1 MVTVKTFI
9 SHWIKNMGWKTIGD
23 FSKMQDGGISAKKL
37 VQKLKPKKSLG
48 QNFLHSKKVLNKI
61 ISYSDLLPNDFVIEV
76 GPGKGVLT
84 EAILKAGAKVVVI
97 EKDARLIELLNEKFA
112 NEIESGQLKIILGDA
127 LTLEIIKKR
136 KVFLVVDKDFTETG
150 LRGEANTAKNIVE
163 IPNTYKIIAN
173 IPYYITGALL
183 RIFFEQ
189 VVKPTS
195 VTVLVQKEVADR
207 IVARDNKESLLSLS
221 IKFYGEPK
229 KVMTVPKESFKPAPK
244 VDSAILYIKTHD
256 QAPGKTFDLN
266 TQGKFFDAIHRGFA
280 HKRKVLRKNLID
292 SGLPAEIVDKAFT
305 EIKISPLSRAEDINF
320 TTWIRLADELY

>member
-1 MVTVKTFI
+1 MDKEEY
-9 SHWIKNMGWKTIGD
+9 
-23 FSKMQDGGISAKKL
+23 
-37 VQKLKPKKSLG
+37 QKLKSVKKFSAKKSLG

-61 ISYSDLLPNDFVIEV
+61 IDCSSLTSSDFVIEV

-84 EAILKAGAKVVVI
+84 EAILKAGAKVVAI

-207 IVARDNKESLLSLS
+207 IVARDGKESLLSLS

-229 KVMTVPKESFKPAPK
+229 KIMTVPKESFKPAPK
-244 VDSAILYIKTHD
+244 VDSAILYIKTHS
-256 QAPGKTFDLN
+256 AIYDLN

-305 EIKISPLSRAEDINF
+305 EIKISPLSRAEDIHLL
-320 TTWIRLADELY
+320 TWISLTEKLY

>member
-1 MVTVKTFI
+1 MDKEEY
-9 SHWIKNMGWKTIGD
+9 
-23 FSKMQDGGISAKKL
+23 
-37 VQKLKPKKSLG
+37 QKLKSNKKIQAKKSLG

-61 ISYSDLLPNDFVIEV
+61 ISCSDLTANDFVIEV
-76 GPGKGVLT
+76 GPGKGALT
-84 EAILKAGAKVVVI
+84 TEILKSGAKVVAI
-97 EKDARLIELLNEKFA
+97 EKDARLIELLNEKFES
-112 NEIESGQLKIILGDA
+112 EITSGQLQIILGDA

-150 LRGEANTAKNIVE
+150 LRGEANTAKNIIE
-163 IPNTYKIIAN
+163 IPNQYKNQYKIIAN

-183 RIFFEQ
+183 RIFYEQ

-207 IVARDNKESLLSLS
+207 IVTRDSKESLLSLS

-229 KVMTVPKESFKPAPK
+229 KVMTVSKESFKPAPK
-244 VDSAILYIKTHD
+244 VDSAILYIKTHG
-256 QAPGKTFDLN
+256 ATYELN
-266 TQGKFFDAIHRGFA
+266 TQGKFFDLIHRGFA

-292 SGLPAEIVDKAFT
+292 SGLPAEIVDNAFH

-320 TTWIRLADELY
+320 NVWISLIKKIY

>member
-1 MVTVKTFI
+1 MDKEEY
-9 SHWIKNMGWKTIGD
+9 
-23 FSKMQDGGISAKKL
+23 
-37 VQKLKPKKSLG
+37 QKLKSNKKIQAKKSLG
-48 QNFLHSKKVLNKI
+48 QNFLHSKTALNKI
-61 ISYSDLLPNDFVIEV
+61 ISCSNLVSGDFVIEI

-84 EAILKAGAKVVVI
+84 EAILGAGARVVAI

-150 LRGEANTAKNIVE
+150 LRGEANIEKTVIE
-163 IPNTYKIIAN
+163 ISKDYKIIAN

-183 RIFFEQ
+183 RMFYEQ
-189 VVKPTS
+189 VVKPIS

-207 IVARDNKESLLSLS
+207 IVARDGKESLLSLA

-229 KVMTVPKESFKPAPK
+229 KIATVSKESFNPVPK
-244 VDSAILYIKTHD
+244 VDSAILFIKTHKD
-256 QAPGKTFDLN
+256 FFDKNLN
-266 TQGKFFDAIHRGFA
+266 TKNQSKFFDLIHRGFA

-292 SGLPAEIVDKAFT
+292 SGLPKELVDKNLLDLGVP
-305 EIKISPLSRAEDINF
+305 PLARAEDINLDV
-320 TTWIRLADELY
+320 WITLASRLY

>member
-1 MVTVKTFI
+1 MDKEEY
-9 SHWIKNMGWKTIGD
+9 
-23 FSKMQDGGISAKKL
+23 
-37 VQKLKPKKSLG
+37 QKLKSNKKIQAKKSLG

-61 ISYSDLLPNDFVIEV
+61 ISCSDLMPNDFVIEV
-76 GPGKGVLT
+76 GPGKGALT
-84 EAILKAGAKVVVI
+84 TEILKSGAKIVAI
-97 EKDARLIELLNEKFA
+97 EKDVRLIELLSEKFES
-112 NEIESGQLKIILGDA
+112 EIASGQLQIILGDA

-150 LRGEANTAKNIVE
+150 LRGEANIEKTVVE
-163 IPNTYKIIAN
+163 INKDYKIIAN

-207 IVARDNKESLLSLS
+207 IVARDGKESLLSLS

-229 KVMTVPKESFKPAPK
+229 KVMTVSKESFKPAPR
-244 VDSAILYIKTHD
+244 VDSAILYIKTHS
-256 QAPGKTFDLN
+256 ATYDLN
-266 TQGKFFDAIHRGFA
+266 TQGKFFDLIHRGFA

-292 SGLPAEIVDKAFT
+292 SGLPAEIVDQAFT

-320 TTWIRLADELY
+320 DVWITLTGKVY